1 MAPRPYADEC
11 LSFIEHNS
19 HRRVIQCVNE
29 NRRREQN
36 RERER
41 ERGKTEEKKK
51 QTERWGSMLWA
62 EVEAGGVMQ
71 ASGEG

>member
-1 MAPRPYADEC
+1 MRTGEE
-11 LSFIEHNS
+11 S
-19 HRRVIQCVNE
+19 
-29 NRRREQN
+29 
-36 RERER
+36 
-41 ERGKTEEKKK
+41 KTEKESVRGEKLKKKKK